1 MRDHPSHSAYMMGG
15 TWGAKVSNERKSFS
29 QAFKKLFK
37 DGLAYIPRE
46 KGGGYDQIAL
56 VRYVW
61 PWAKKVALSHDAYTC
76 HKFSNTSPFPTRRL
90 EGTVGNFVGSVVSL
104 NHSIGSQEDLWACP
118 KKCRPR
124 DHPDWTFC

>member
-15 TWGAKVSNERKSFS
+15 TWGAKDSNERKSFS

-76 HKFSNTSPFPTRRL
+76 HKFSNTSPFPTQRL
-90 EGTVGNFVGSVVSL
+90 EVKQCLIISRIINL
-104 NHSIGSQEDLWACP
+104 KICQMACV
-118 KKCRPR
+118 KFHKS
-124 DHPDWTFC
+124 DHLVAMVWLKAC